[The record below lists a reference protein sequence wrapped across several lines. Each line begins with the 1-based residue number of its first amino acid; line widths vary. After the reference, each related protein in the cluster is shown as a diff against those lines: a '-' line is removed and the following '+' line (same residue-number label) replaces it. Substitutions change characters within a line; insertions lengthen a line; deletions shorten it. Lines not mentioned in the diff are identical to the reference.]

1 MTGGVIYNPTLSIFH
16 SIVAVVVVDDR
27 IGKQRDQIERF
38 LKGLCIKLS
47 KKLVQIFTH
56 FLGYLKIITF
66 SLKHMWIRLWQLL
79 DFLASFN

>member
-1 MTGGVIYNPTLSIFH
+1 MWETISIKQIVAKTSLFHLTGGVIYNPTLSIFH

-27 IGKQRDQIERF
+27 IGKQRDQIEWF

-56 FLGYLKIITF
+56 FLGYF
-66 SLKHMWIRLWQLL
+66 ENHH
-79 DFLASFN
+79 F